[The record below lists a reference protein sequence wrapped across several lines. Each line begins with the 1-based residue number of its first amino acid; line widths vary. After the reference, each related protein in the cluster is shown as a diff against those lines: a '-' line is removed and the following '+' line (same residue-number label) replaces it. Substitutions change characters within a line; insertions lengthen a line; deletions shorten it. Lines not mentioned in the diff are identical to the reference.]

1 MRAPRVPAATGS
13 DDSSEAGVVT
23 EVHEPLPDTRSAALT
38 EADP

>member
-1 MRAPRVPAATGS
+1 VRAPQVPAVTER
-13 DDSSEAGVVT
+13 DDSSGAGVVT

>member
-1 MRAPRVPAATGS
+1 MRAPRVPAVTGS

-23 EVHEPLPDTRSAALT
+23 EVHEPLPDTRSAAPT